1 MRIGSGEHTFEW
13 IENWAVIPDT
23 PESRADGRTHGVV
36 VTRDG
41 RVIVFHLANPAILI
55 FNAQGALLDAWGDR
69 FPGAHGL
76 TLVEERGTEY
86 LWLTDYKTG
95 EVVKTTLQG
104 ETVLSLPFPDFQG
117 YNDPKYAPTW
127 VSVFEER
134 FGGNGDIWVADG
146 YGAAYVHRYDR
157 TGNYLSSLDGTTGA
171 GRFRHPHG
179 LYVDTRKTDPELYIA
194 DRMNRRIQ
202 VYDLDGK
209 FKRLVPDTVDT
220 SACAFIPHGEFT
232 LIPEAPYRAR
242 LTILDP
248 HDHVVATLGENDQAC
263 ARPGFPNDRA
273 LVEPGR
279 FITPH
284 SVAADAAGDIY
295 VVEWI
300 TGGRI
305 TKLAKPDLGNT
316 GVIMDT
322 TEAGTGTLK
331 R

>member
-1 MRIGSGEHTFEW
+1 MRIGSGVHTFEW

-23 PESRADGRTHGVV
+23 PEGRADGRTHGVV

-41 RVIVFHLANPAILI
+41 QVIVFHLGNPAILI
-55 FNAQGALLDAWGDR
+55 FDARGSLVDSWGDR

-76 TLVEERGTEY
+76 TLVEEDGTEY

-95 EVVKTTLQG
+95 EVVKTTLRG
-104 ETVLSLPFPDFQG
+104 ETVLSLPFPDFKG
-117 YNDPKYAPTW
+117 YDDPKYAPTW
-127 VSVFEER
+127 VSVFEQR
-134 FGGNGDIWVADG
+134 LGGNGDVWVADG

-157 TGNYLSSLDGTTGA
+157 AGNYLSSIDGTRGA

-179 LYVDTRKTDPELYIA
+179 LYVDTRKANPELYIA

-202 VYDLDGK
+202 VYDLDGR
-209 FKRLVPDTVDT
+209 FIRVVAGAADT

-248 HDHVVATLGENDQAC
+248 DDNVVATLGENDRAC
-263 ARPGFPNDRA
+263 TRQGFPNDRA

-279 FITPH
+279 FVTPH
-284 SVAADAAGDIY
+284 SVATDSEGSLY

-305 TKLAKPDLGNT
+305 TKLASVK
-316 GVIMDT
+316 
-322 TEAGTGTLK
+322 
-331 R
+331 